1 MPGPAPGRQDATST
15 AARMSQLDGELGPSM
30 LLSPSGCTSLRALRA
45 GAGCSLRVRVC
56 VCVCVRERER
66 ERQTDRQTDR
76 GTTSRMVSLQDT

>member
-66 ERQTDRQTDR
+66 DRQTDR